1 MLARSVCLYPTP
13 NTNTNTNP
21 PLLNASILTAPQAPR
36 ALTKPT
42 PLSLRTPLPLTL
54 TLRHATTTAPAIPSK
69 QLNTAKDPQAANP
82 PPPDTTGIVS
92 RLTESVRSLMPSTTE
107 TYVAYG
113 VTQELYNECVAQAAY
128 IEGAELSP
136 SAHFWYETCKR
147 KPTFVAWAQVTVLHM
162 WMLVVRF
169 RAFEQA
175 ENVQTWQQHFVD
187 HFFYDSEGKMI
198 QDYKLT
204 SGGQR
209 KTYLKDLYAQ
219 YRGMVAGYDEG
230 LVKGDAVLAGAVWRN
245 VFDADPDVDVELLAI
260 ITSYVRRCVA
270 GLDKVDDEV
279 IHAGKIKFGLPMEE
293 EPLVKMRSKFLESV
307 MKEKG
312 HTLKNSSV

>member
-1 MLARSVCLYPTP
+1 MASQNCLRMLARS
-13 NTNTNTNP
+13 
-21 PLLNASILTAPQAPR
+21 APR

-42 PLSLRTPLPLTL
+42 PLTLRTPLPLAL
-54 TLRHATTTAPAIPSK
+54 TLRHATTTTTAPAIPSK
-69 QLNTAKDPQAANP
+69 QLNTAEDPQAVKP
-82 PPPDTTGIVS
+82 PPPDTTGLVS

-128 IEGAELSP
+128 LEGAELSP
-136 SAHFWYETCKR
+136 SARFWYETCKR

-169 RAFEQA
+169 RAFEP

-209 KTYLKDLYAQ
+209 KKYLKDLYAQ
-219 YRGMVAGYDEG
+219 YRGMIAGYDEG
-230 LVKGDAVLAGAVWRN
+230 LVKGDAVLAAAIWRN
-245 VFDADPDVDVELLAI
+245 VFDADPDVDVELLAM

-270 GLDKVDDEV
+270 GLDKVEDEV
-279 IHAGKIKFGLPMEE
+279 VHAGKIKFGSPMEE
-293 EPLVKMRSKFLESV
+293 EPLVKMRSKYLESV
-307 MKEKG
+307 LKEKG